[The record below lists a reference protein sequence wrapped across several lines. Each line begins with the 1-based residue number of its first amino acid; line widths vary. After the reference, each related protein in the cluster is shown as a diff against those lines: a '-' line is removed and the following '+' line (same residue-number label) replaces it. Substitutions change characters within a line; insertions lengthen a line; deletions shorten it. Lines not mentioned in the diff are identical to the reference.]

1 MPRKRKK
8 SGPGSYKDPEAY
20 LTYEQV
26 GAAAERGYSLNEGT
40 APSFATQAN
49 AVSFDLGAD
58 DEARYST
65 STVQKASQVRWD
77 RKTKKFVKSNQGGTD
92 NVKLVKTE
100 SGAKLPASF
109 KSGAFDEW
117 KQREKIRIPNV
128 GEEEMKGRA
137 HMDHRQ
143 YRHKAGPS
151 QDSQHHSSHR
161 DSRRRDFVGGG
172 GDGKQKVFG
181 KTADGK
187 KKFLGP
193 SHTVTRGGFGGG
205 HVKGKKGKGRPGQS
219 VRNAGLK
226 TVEQIRKERD
236 LKDRR
241 KQRSNQPSR
250 KNR

>member
-8 SGPGSYKDPEAY
+8 GGAASYKDPEAY
-20 LTYEQV
+20 LTYEQT

-65 STVQKASQVRWD
+65 TAVQKASQVRWD
-77 RKTKKFVKSNQGGTD
+77 RKTKKFVKANQGGTD

-128 GEEEMKGRA
+128 GEVEMKGRNN
-137 HMDHRQ
+137 MDHRK
-143 YRHKAGPS
+143 YRHKAGPT
-151 QDSQHHSSHR
+151 QDQQSSWE
-161 DSRRRDFVGGG
+161 SGGG
-172 GDGKQKVFG
+172 RKGGKPKVFG

-205 HVKGKKGKGRPGQS
+205 HIKGKGKGRPGQS

-226 TVEQIRKERD
+226 NVEQIRKERVA
-236 LKDRR
+236 KDNR
-241 KQRSNQPSR
+241 KARSNQPSR